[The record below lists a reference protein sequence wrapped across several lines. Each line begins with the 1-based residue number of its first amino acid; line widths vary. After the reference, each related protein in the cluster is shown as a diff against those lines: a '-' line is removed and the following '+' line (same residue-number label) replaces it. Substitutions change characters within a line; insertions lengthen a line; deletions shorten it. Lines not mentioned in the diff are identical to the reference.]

1 MHMNLSNH
9 GTQELPKL
17 AVESRRFT
25 GRRMETK
32 NKKKKVGVRH
42 PDELVSNKEIASLLK
57 VTANTVM
64 NWTKKG
70 TISGVVAGAVY
81 RYHVPTV
88 AKELGIPEAVIDA
101 YFSAAA

>member
-1 MHMNLSNH
+1 MNMSLSSH
-9 GTQELPKL
+9 GTQELPRL

-32 NKKKKVGVRH
+32 NKKKVGVRH